1 MSSGTVRCRHRTPTR
16 MPDSA
21 ADPRHCPHIDRN
33 DPRCTSR
40 FALGEVEQMFAFCCG
55 GFHGCAMFHR
65 LNLEQRFA
73 SVTKPGQPTVLQ
85 IDRTPAAMQATI
97 DGKPLRR

>member
-1 MSSGTVRCRHRTPTR
+1 MREP
-16 MPDSA
+16 A

-40 FALGEVEQMFAFCCG
+40 FALGEVEQMFAFCCS

-65 LNLEQRFA
+65 LNMERRFA
-73 SVTKPGQPTVLQ
+73 ATTKPGQPTILQ
-85 IDRTPAAMQATI
+85 DRGMPAAMQATI
-97 DGKPLRR
+97 HGKPPQR

>member
-1 MSSGTVRCRHRTPTR
+1 
-16 MPDSA
+16 
-21 ADPRHCPHIDRN
+21 
-33 DPRCTSR
+33 
-40 FALGEVEQMFAFCCG
+40 MFAFCCG

-73 SVTKPGQPTVLQ
+73 SVPKPGQPTILH

-97 DGKPLRR
+97 HGKPLRR